1 LCIINIPF
9 ALLYRMS
16 DVQND
21 NSMENETHFKRLVIA
36 AYRLPFKLSKTKKGY
51 KAIQNSGGL
60 VSAILALSE
69 NFKKSNKDLKNSK
82 IVWAGIADDL
92 PDDVTADSFENDNF
106 DILPVTIPKEV
117 DDLYYGGFCNDLIW
131 PLFHYFPSYAV
142 FNSEYFKA
150 YEEAN
155 LKFCEELV
163 KTIKPGDFIW
173 IHDYQLM
180 LLPEM
185 IRQRMPD
192 ATIGFFLHI
201 PFPSFEIFRLLPRHW
216 RESVIKG
223 MLGADLVGFH
233 THDYTQNFIKSVKRT
248 TGYECPQNI
257 IYTPNKLVKA
267 DAFPI
272 GIDYDKFHD
281 ACLKKPVIAEKQ
293 KIKEHLSSQ
302 KLIFSVDR
310 LDYSKGLLLK
320 LKGYETFL
328 EMYPEWRSKVVFNMV
343 VVPSRDNIGKYKE
356 MKKEIESTVGRING
370 QYSSIA
376 WRPII
381 YQYKSLT
388 FNELVALYNVS
399 EVGLITPLRDGM
411 NLVAKEYIACQVE
424 NEGVLILSEMA
435 GAAAELNEALI
446 INPVDNVE
454 MAETI
459 FNALEMKQEEK
470 HRRLVRMKNRISNY
484 NVFTW
489 AFDFFNQTYD
499 IKEQQ
504 KLMSVRYISKT
515 ISSQIVSAYRKAERR
530 ILFLDYD
537 GTLIPF
543 AKYPELAIAG
553 KETLETVKKLSLDP
567 KNEVVIISGRDRQF
581 LEKQFAGITLSLVA
595 EHGYY
600 IRRGTGEWETTISAD
615 QQWKEAVLP
624 IMNEYVSRCHGTFI
638 EEKTGSI
645 AWHYRNADSEF
656 AQLRLHELKDDLADI
671 IRYKTDLEILEGHKV
686 LEVKLGKYDKGQ
698 AANTLMADQ
707 NFGFIFAAGDDKTD
721 EFLYDAL
728 PGSAFTIRVGL
739 SPSLAKYNV
748 NDIPGLMKLLN
759 ELHA

>member
-1 LCIINIPF
+1 
-9 ALLYRMS
+9 M
-16 DVQND
+16 V
-21 NSMENETHFKRLVIA
+21 NETQFKRLVIA
-36 AYRLPFKLSKTKKGY
+36 AYRLPFKLSKAKKGY

-69 NFKKSNKDLKNSK
+69 NFKKSNADLKNSK
-82 IVWAGIADDL
+82 IVWAGIADEL
-92 PDDVTADSFENDNF
+92 PDDVTSDSLENENFE
-106 DILPVTIPKEV
+106 ILPVAIPKEV
-117 DDLYYGGFCNDLIW
+117 NELYYGGFCNNLIW

-142 FNSEYFKA
+142 FKTDYFKA

-155 LKFCEELV
+155 LRFCEELI

-185 IRQRMPD
+185 IRQRIPD

-216 RESVIKG
+216 RESIIKG
-223 MLGADLVGFH
+223 LLGADLVGFH

-281 ACLKKPVIAEKQ
+281 ACLKKSTRAEK
-293 KIKEHLSSQ
+293 KKLKGHLSEQ

-328 EMYPEWRSKVVFNMV
+328 EMYPEWQSKVVFNMV
-343 VVPSRDNIGKYKE
+343 VVPSRDSIGKYKE
-356 MKKEIESTVGRING
+356 MKKELESTVGRING
-370 QYSSIA
+370 KYSSIV

-381 YQYKSLT
+381 YQYKSLS
-388 FNELVALYNVS
+388 FKELIALYNVS

-435 GAAAELNEALI
+435 GAAAELNEAII
-446 INPVDNVE
+446 INPVDNIE
-454 MAETI
+454 MAEAI
-459 FNALEMKQEEK
+459 FNALEMETEEK
-470 HRRLVRMKNRISNY
+470 HTRLERMKNRISNY

-489 AFDFFNQTYD
+489 AFDFFNQTYETK
-499 IKEQQ
+499 KEQ
-504 KLMSVRYISKT
+504 KLRSVRFVNQK
-515 ISSQIVSAYRKAERR
+515 ISSQIVSDYQKASRR

-537 GTLIPF
+537 GTLVPF
-543 AKYPELAIAG
+543 AKYPELAIVE
-553 KETLETVKKLSLDP
+553 KNTLEIVRKLSDDP
-567 KNEVVIISGRDRQF
+567 KNQVVIISGRDKQF
-581 LEKQFAGITLSLVA
+581 LEKQFEEINVCLVA

-600 IRRGTGEWETTISAD
+600 IKKGGGEWESTMNTD
-615 QQWKEAVLP
+615 EQWKEVVIP

-656 AQLRLHELKDDLADI
+656 AQLRLHELRDGLAEI

-686 LEVKLGKYDKGQ
+686 LEVKSGKYDKGQ
-698 AANTLMADQ
+698 AASTLMMDQ
-707 NFGFIFAAGDDKTD
+707 KFSFVFAAGDDKTD
-721 EFLYDAL
+721 EFLFNAL
-728 PGSAFTIRVGL
+728 PDTAYTIRVGL
-739 SPSLAKYNV
+739 SPSFAKYNV
-748 NDIPGLMKLLN
+748 TDISILLKLLE
-759 ELHA
+759 ELPV

>member
-1 LCIINIPF
+1 
-9 ALLYRMS
+9 M
-16 DVQND
+16 DVKNKTI
-21 NSMENETHFKRLVIA
+21 SMVNETHFERLVIA

-69 NFKKSNKDLKNSK
+69 NFRNSNKALKNSK

-92 PDDVTADSFENDNF
+92 PDDVTPDSFENDKF
-106 DILPVTIPKEV
+106 DILPVTIPLQV
-117 DDLYYGGFCNDLIW
+117 NDLYYGGFCNDLIW

-142 FNSEYFKA
+142 FNSDYFKA

-155 LKFCEELV
+155 LKFCDELV
-163 KTIKPGDFIW
+163 KTIKPGDFVW

-192 ATIGFFLHI
+192 VTIGFFLHI

-223 MLGADLVGFH
+223 MLGADLIGFH
-233 THDYTQNFIKSVKRT
+233 THDYTQHFLKTVRRT
-248 TGYECPQNI
+248 TGYECRQNI

-281 ACLKKPVIAEKQ
+281 ACLKKAVLVEKQ
-293 KIKEHLSSQ
+293 KIKKHLSSQ

-328 EMYPEWRSKVVFNMV
+328 EMYPEWQSKVVFNMV
-343 VVPSRDNIGKYKE
+343 VVPSRDSIGKYKE

-370 QYSSIA
+370 QYSTLA
-376 WRPII
+376 WRPIV

-388 FNELVALYNVS
+388 FNELIALYNVS

-435 GAAAELNEALI
+435 GAAAEMNEALI

-459 FNALEMKQEEK
+459 FNALEMKSEEK
-470 HRRLVRMKNRISNY
+470 HTRLERMKNRISNY

-499 IKEQQ
+499 TKEQQ
-504 KLMSVRYISKT
+504 NQRNVKFINKT
-515 ISSQIVSAYRKAERR
+515 ISSQIVSDYRKAKRR

-537 GTLIPF
+537 GTLVPF
-543 AKYPELAIAG
+543 AKYPELAIVE
-553 KETLETVKKLSLDP
+553 KDTLGIIRKLSVDP
-567 KNEVVIISGRDRQF
+567 KNQVVIISGRDKMF
-581 LEKQFAGITLSLVA
+581 LEKQFADTKVSLVA

-600 IRRGTGEWETTISAD
+600 IKKAGGEWEATINTD
-615 QQWKEAVLP
+615 EQWKEAVLP
-624 IMNEYVSRCHGTFI
+624 ILNEYVSRCHGTFI

-656 AQLRLHELKDDLADI
+656 AELRLHELMNDLAEI

-686 LEVKLGKYDKGQ
+686 LEVKSGKYDKGQ

-707 NFGFIFAAGDDKTD
+707 NYDFIFAAGDDKTD
-721 EFLYDAL
+721 EFLFNTLSDTAY
-728 PGSAFTIRVGL
+728 TIRVGL
-739 SPSLAKYNV
+739 SPSLAKYNITE
-748 NDIPGLMKLLN
+748 IPVLLKLL
-759 ELHA
+759 EEFATPPGPK

>member
-1 LCIINIPF
+1 
-9 ALLYRMS
+9 M
-16 DVQND
+16 V
-21 NSMENETHFKRLVIA
+21 NETQFKRLVIA
-36 AYRLPFKLSKTKKGY
+36 AYRLPFKLSKAKKGY

-69 NFKKSNKDLKNSK
+69 NFKKSNADLKNSK
-82 IVWAGIADDL
+82 IVWAGIADEL
-92 PDDVTADSFENDNF
+92 PDDVTSDSLENENFE
-106 DILPVTIPKEV
+106 ILPVAIPKEV
-117 DDLYYGGFCNDLIW
+117 NELYYGGFCNNLIW

-142 FNSEYFKA
+142 FKTDYFKA

-155 LKFCEELV
+155 LRFCEELI

-185 IRQRMPD
+185 IRQRIPD

-216 RESVIKG
+216 RESIIKG
-223 MLGADLVGFH
+223 LLGADLVGFH

-281 ACLKKPVIAEKQ
+281 ACLKKSTRAEK
-293 KIKEHLSSQ
+293 KKLKGHLSEQ

-328 EMYPEWRSKVVFNMV
+328 EMYPEWQSKVVFNMV
-343 VVPSRDNIGKYKE
+343 VVPSRDSIGKYKE
-356 MKKEIESTVGRING
+356 MKKELESTVGRING
-370 QYSSIA
+370 KYSSIV

-381 YQYKSLT
+381 YQYKSLS
-388 FNELVALYNVS
+388 FKELIALYNVS

-435 GAAAELNEALI
+435 GAAAELNEAII
-446 INPVDNVE
+446 INPVDNIE
-454 MAETI
+454 MAEAI
-459 FNALEMKQEEK
+459 FNALEMETEEK
-470 HRRLVRMKNRISNY
+470 HTRLERMKNRISNY

-489 AFDFFNQTYD
+489 AFDFFNQTYETK
-499 IKEQQ
+499 KEQ
-504 KLMSVRYISKT
+504 KLRSVRFVNQK
-515 ISSQIVSAYRKAERR
+515 ISSQIVSDYRKANRR

-537 GTLIPF
+537 GTLVPF
-543 AKYPELAIAG
+543 AKYPELAIVE
-553 KETLETVKKLSLDP
+553 KDTLENVRKLSDDP
-567 KNEVVIISGRDRQF
+567 KNQVVIISGRDKKF
-581 LEKQFAGITLSLVA
+581 LEKQFEEINVSLVA

-600 IRRGTGEWETTISAD
+600 IKKGDGEWEATMNTD
-615 QQWKEAVLP
+615 EQWKEVVIP

-656 AQLRLHELKDDLADI
+656 AQLRLHELRDDLAEI

-686 LEVKLGKYDKGQ
+686 LEVKSGKYDKGQ
-698 AANTLMADQ
+698 AANTLMMDQ
-707 NFGFIFAAGDDKTD
+707 KFSFVFAAGDDKTD
-721 EFLYDAL
+721 EFLFNAL
-728 PGSAFTIRVGL
+728 PDTAYTIRVGL
-739 SPSLAKYNV
+739 SPSFAKYNV
-748 NDIPGLMKLLN
+748 TDIPVLLKLLK
-759 ELHA
+759 ELPE

>member
-1 LCIINIPF
+1 
-9 ALLYRMS
+9 M
-16 DVQND
+16 V
-21 NSMENETHFKRLVIA
+21 NETQFKRLVIA
-36 AYRLPFKLSKTKKGY
+36 AYRLPFKLSKAKKGY

-69 NFKKSNKDLKNSK
+69 NFKKSNADLKNSK
-82 IVWAGIADDL
+82 IVWAGIADEL
-92 PDDVTADSFENDNF
+92 PDDVTSDSLENENFE
-106 DILPVTIPKEV
+106 ILPVAIPKEV
-117 DDLYYGGFCNDLIW
+117 NELYYGGFCNNLIW

-142 FNSEYFKA
+142 FKTDYFKA

-155 LKFCEELV
+155 LRFCEELI

-185 IRQRMPD
+185 IRQRIPD

-216 RESVIKG
+216 RESIIKG
-223 MLGADLVGFH
+223 LLGADLVGFH

-281 ACLKKPVIAEKQ
+281 ACLKKSTRAEK
-293 KIKEHLSSQ
+293 KKLKGHLSEQ

-328 EMYPEWRSKVVFNMV
+328 EMYPEWQSKVVFNMV
-343 VVPSRDNIGKYKE
+343 VVPSRDSIGKYKE
-356 MKKEIESTVGRING
+356 MKKELESTVGRING
-370 QYSSIA
+370 KYSSIV

-381 YQYKSLT
+381 YQYKSLS
-388 FNELVALYNVS
+388 FKELIALYNVS

-435 GAAAELNEALI
+435 GAAAELNEAII
-446 INPVDNVE
+446 INPVDNIE
-454 MAETI
+454 MAEAI
-459 FNALEMKQEEK
+459 FNALEMETEEK
-470 HRRLVRMKNRISNY
+470 HTRLERMKNRISNY

-489 AFDFFNQTYD
+489 AFDFFNQTYETK
-499 IKEQQ
+499 KEQ
-504 KLMSVRYISKT
+504 KLRSVRFVNQK
-515 ISSQIVSAYRKAERR
+515 ISSQIVSDYQKASRR

-537 GTLIPF
+537 GTLVPF
-543 AKYPELAIAG
+543 AKYPELAIVE
-553 KETLETVKKLSLDP
+553 KNTLEIVRKLSDDP
-567 KNEVVIISGRDRQF
+567 KNQVVIISGRDKQF
-581 LEKQFAGITLSLVA
+581 LEKQFEEINVCLVA

-600 IRRGTGEWETTISAD
+600 IKKGGGEWESTMNTD
-615 QQWKEAVLP
+615 EQWKEVVIP

-656 AQLRLHELKDDLADI
+656 AQLRLHELRDDLAEI

-686 LEVKLGKYDKGQ
+686 LEVKSGKYDKGQ
-698 AANTLMADQ
+698 AANTLMMDQ
-707 NFGFIFAAGDDKTD
+707 KFSFVFAAGDDKTD
-721 EFLYDAL
+721 EFLFNAL
-728 PGSAFTIRVGL
+728 PDTAYTIRVGL
-739 SPSLAKYNV
+739 SPSFAKYNV
-748 NDIPGLMKLLN
+748 TDIPVLLKLLK
-759 ELHA
+759 ELPE

>member
-1 LCIINIPF
+1 
-9 ALLYRMS
+9 M
-16 DVQND
+16 VKK
-21 NSMENETHFKRLVIA
+21 THFERLVIA
-36 AYRLPFKLSKTKKGY
+36 AYRLPFKLSKKKKGY
-51 KAIQNSGGL
+51 KAVQNSGGL

-69 NFKKSNKDLKNSK
+69 NFKASNKNLKNSK

-92 PDDVTADSFENDNF
+92 PDDVTPESFENDNF
-106 DILPVTIPKEV
+106 DILPVTIPEQV
-117 DDLYYGGFCNDLIW
+117 NDLFYGGFCNDLIW

-142 FNSEYFKA
+142 FNNDYFKA

-155 LKFCEELV
+155 LKFCDELV

-185 IRQRMPD
+185 IRKKIPD

-201 PFPSFEIFRLLPRHW
+201 PFPSFELFRLLPRHW

-223 MLGADLVGFH
+223 MLGADLIGFH

-248 TGYECPQNI
+248 TGFECHQNI
-257 IYTPNKLVKA
+257 IYTPDKIVKA

-281 ACLKKPVIAEKQ
+281 AYLKKSVIAETLKL
-293 KIKEHLSSQ
+293 KSHLSDQ

-320 LKGYETFL
+320 LQGYETFL
-328 EMYPEWRSKVVFNMV
+328 ETYPQWRSKVVFNMV

-370 QYSSIA
+370 QYSSIV

-381 YQYKSLT
+381 YQYKSLA
-388 FNELVALYNVS
+388 FNELIALYNIS

-411 NLVAKEYIACQVE
+411 NLVAKEYVACQIDD
-424 NEGVLILSEMA
+424 EGVLILSEMA

-446 INPVDNVE
+446 INPVDSIE
-454 MAETI
+454 MAEAI
-459 FNALEMKQEEK
+459 FNALEMKPEEK
-470 HRRLVRMKNRISNY
+470 HTRLERMQNRISNY
-484 NVFTW
+484 NVFAW
-489 AFDFFNQTYD
+489 AFDFFNQAYD

-504 KLMSVRYISKT
+504 KIQHVKFIDKAISA
-515 ISSQIVSAYRKAERR
+515 QMVLAYRKANRR

-537 GTLIPF
+537 GTLVPF
-543 AKYPELAIAG
+543 AKYPEMATVDND
-553 KETLETVKKLSLDP
+553 TLKIIRKLSDDP
-567 KNEVVIISGRDRQF
+567 KNQVVIISGRDKQF
-581 LEKQFAGITLSLVA
+581 LERQFVEVNVSLIA
-595 EHGYY
+595 EHGFF
-600 IRRGTGEWETTISAD
+600 IKNGTENWKSTINTD
-615 QQWKEAVLP
+615 DQWKEAVLP

-656 AQLRLHELKDDLADI
+656 ALLRLHELRDDLAEI
-671 IRYKTDLEILEGHKV
+671 IHYKTDLEILEGHKV
-686 LEVKLGKYDKGQ
+686 LEVKSGKYDKGQ
-698 AANTLMADQ
+698 AAITLMADH
-707 NFGFIFAAGDDKTD
+707 NFGFIFAVGDDKTD
-721 EFLYDAL
+721 EFLFNSL
-728 PGSAFTIRVGL
+728 PQSAYTIRVGL
-739 SPSLAKYNV
+739 SPSFAKYN
-748 NDIPGLMKLLN
+748 IKEISALLKLLE
-759 ELHA
+759 ELPD